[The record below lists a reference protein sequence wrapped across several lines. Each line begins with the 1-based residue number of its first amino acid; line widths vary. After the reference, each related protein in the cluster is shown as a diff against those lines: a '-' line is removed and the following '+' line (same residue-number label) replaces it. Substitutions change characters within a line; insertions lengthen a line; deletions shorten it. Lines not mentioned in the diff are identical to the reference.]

1 MLALNSHPP
10 ATSNAPTVLATSARP
25 SLLAP
30 LLVLA
35 LASCTLLLGLG
46 WPRLWDRDEP
56 RNAGC
61 TVEMLD
67 RADWIVPM
75 FNSELRTHKPILL
88 YWLQMVAYQVTG
100 ANEWGARLPSSLLM
114 MGTILCAMLLSA
126 RLLNNRFLRGK
137 EEQAPENFL
146 TIGWYRWNSPA
157 MWTGMILATS
167 LMVIVAGR
175 AATPDSPLIFCS
187 TLAITFLVFALTCQP
202 SHKRQSWLYF
212 ILGYTALG
220 LGVLAKGPV
229 GFILPITVVSAW
241 FQWERIS
248 QDDRWVRLSNQAST
262 LRQWRV
268 WLPSILVRLSPRA
281 VWDYLFQTKLLI
293 GVPLVLAVALPWYL
307 WVGIRTEGRWL
318 REFFWE
324 HNVQR
329 AVQSMEGHQGGVWY
343 YPIAMLVGLFPW
355 SLWLAPFS
363 VWLWKLNPLG
373 LWISAPQTNKEDS
386 ELSPKKL
393 RINSLARLSLIW
405 VAVYVGAFSCA
416 NTKLPSYITPC
427 YPGAALT
434 LGLFF
439 ACLANNPGQLSF
451 QQLWNAWRS
460 RAMRY
465 ATLATLIT
473 SLLTGIGASLA
484 LAMIA
489 YQEKMYQVVWQSL
502 WGIALSCAAIA
513 ALDAWRKNMVQ
524 RIPICFAAGSLICMS
539 GWMVGGAAT
548 ASRYRLDLNALQQIQ
563 SDHPEQRWLAVGILE
578 PSWIFYTQHS
588 IPEIPIASSQSPAS
602 GTLAQSASGH
612 SLPWTQQVVAHWEQN
627 PNLGIITLDCWAN
640 ELKQY
645 LNEHSESRLK
655 SYQMVRQDY
664 PYFLRHQPLCLLL
677 LQRADISPDA
687 TAEKSPPASTDFRR

>member
-1 MLALNSHPP
+1 
-10 ATSNAPTVLATSARP
+10 
-25 SLLAP
+25 
-30 LLVLA
+30 
-35 LASCTLLLGLG
+35 
-46 WPRLWDRDEP
+46 
-56 RNAGC
+56 
-61 TVEMLD
+61 
-67 RADWIVPM
+67 
-75 FNSELRTHKPILL
+75 
-88 YWLQMVAYQVTG
+88 
-100 ANEWGARLPSSLLM
+100 
-114 MGTILCAMLLSA
+114 
-126 RLLNNRFLRGK
+126 
-137 EEQAPENFL
+137 
-146 TIGWYRWNSPA
+146 
-157 MWTGMILATS
+157 
-167 LMVIVAGR
+167 
-175 AATPDSPLIFCS
+175 
-187 TLAITFLVFALTCQP
+187 
-202 SHKRQSWLYF
+202 
-212 ILGYTALG
+212 
-220 LGVLAKGPV
+220 
-229 GFILPITVVSAW
+229 
-241 FQWERIS
+241 
-248 QDDRWVRLSNQAST
+248 
-262 LRQWRV
+262 
-268 WLPSILVRLSPRA
+268 
-281 VWDYLFQTKLLI
+281 
-293 GVPLVLAVALPWYL
+293 
-307 WVGIRTEGRWL
+307 
-318 REFFWE
+318 
-324 HNVQR
+324 
-329 AVQSMEGHQGGVWY
+329 MEGHQGGVWY

-386 ELSPKKL
+386 ELGPKKL

-451 QQLWNAWRS
+451 QQRWNAWRS

-612 SLPWTQQVVAHWEQN
+612 SLPWTQQVVDRWEQN

-664 PYFLRHQPLCLLL
+664 PYFLRHQPLCLLS

>member
-1 MLALNSHPP
+1 MLALNSHPS
-10 ATSNAPTVLATSARP
+10 ATSNAPISAATLARRYF
-25 SLLAP
+25 LAP

-35 LASCTLLLGLG
+35 LACCTLLLGLG

-61 TVEMLD
+61 TVEMLE
-67 RADWIVPM
+67 RADWVVPM

-114 MGTILCAMLLSA
+114 MGTIFCAMLLA
-126 RLLNNRFLRGK
+126 TRLLSNRFLQGK
-137 EEQAPENFL
+137 KEQNPQSALAIN
-146 TIGWYRWNSPA
+146 WYQWNSPA

-167 LMVIVAGR
+167 LMIIVAGR

-187 TLAITFLVFALTCQP
+187 TLAITSLVFGLTCHP
-202 SHKRQSWLYF
+202 REKWQSCLYF

-248 QDDRWVRLSNQAST
+248 QDDRWSRLSHQVSW
-262 LRQWRV
+262 LREWPV
-268 WLPSILVRLSPRA
+268 WLPSILIRLSPKA
-281 VWDYLFQTKLLI
+281 VWDYLSQTKLLI
-293 GVPLVLAVALPWYL
+293 GIPLVLAVALPWYL

-329 AVQSMEGHQGGVWY
+329 AVQSMEGHRGGVWY

-355 SLWLAPFS
+355 SLWLAPFC
-363 VWLWKLNPLG
+363 VWLWKINPLG
-373 LWISAPQTNKEDS
+373 AWHSAPRNFNADS
-386 ELSPKKL
+386 ASSSQELQ
-393 RINSLARLSLIW
+393 IASLVRLSLMW

-434 LGLFF
+434 FGLFF
-439 ACLANNPGQLSF
+439 AFVANAPSQFSLHRR
-451 QQLWNAWRS
+451 WDAWRS
-460 RAMRY
+460 QAMRY
-465 ATLATLIT
+465 ATLATLVT
-473 SLLTGIGASLA
+473 ALLTGIGASLA

-489 YQEKMYQVVWQSL
+489 YQEKMYQVAWQAL
-502 WGIALSCAAIA
+502 WGIALTCAAIA
-513 ALDAWRKNMVQ
+513 ALDAWRKNRYQ
-524 RIPICFAAGSLICMS
+524 QLPSFFAAGGLICIS
-539 GWMVGGAAT
+539 GWLVGGAAA
-548 ASRYRLDLNALQQIQ
+548 ASRYRMDLNALQQIQ

-578 PSWIFYTQHS
+578 PSWIFYTRNS
-588 IPEIPIASSQSPAS
+588 IPEIPITSSNSFAS
-602 GTLAQSASGH
+602 GTLEPSSGER
-612 SLPWTQQVVAHWEQN
+612 SIPWTQQVVNRWEQN
-627 PNLGIITLDCWAN
+627 PKLGIITLESWAD
-640 ELKQY
+640 ELSQY
-645 LNEHSESRLK
+645 LDQHSESRLK
-655 SYQMVRQDY
+655 SYQVVRQDY
-664 PYFLRHQPLCLLL
+664 PYFLRHQPLCLLS
-677 LQRADISPDA
+677 LQPTDLTPDA
-687 TAEKSPPASTDFRR
+687 TAEKSSPTGTDFRR